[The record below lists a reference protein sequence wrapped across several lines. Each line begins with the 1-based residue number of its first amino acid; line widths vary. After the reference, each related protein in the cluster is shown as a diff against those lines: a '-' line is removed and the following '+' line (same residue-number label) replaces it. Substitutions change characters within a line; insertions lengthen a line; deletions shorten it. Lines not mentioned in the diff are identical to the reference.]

1 MSRTSKRNRR
11 QSKPKPQQ
19 APRPEQAQPEPA
31 APEPVL
37 YERQTAFADVEDF
50 ETGLA
55 DEKQLQLLMK
65 DWRKGRA
72 TRTIWDMITDGYV
85 TIFSLVV
92 VVAMVVSGIMS
103 VQQSAAGCTDSSWP

>member
-72 TRTIWDMITDGYV
+72 TRTI
-85 TIFSLVV
+85 
-92 VVAMVVSGIMS
+92 
-103 VQQSAAGCTDSSWP
+103 